1 MSMSAINFQLSSD
14 DIDHIWATVS
24 CFIEQQMLMRKGV
37 CILGLGTFTFC
48 LHKLRPTFV
57 LSEKLSHSYGF
68 KQKKLQ
74 CSDVP
79 VVSLNFSALSV
90 ESPYERDIVQ
100 ACVRQTVLLLLH
112 AANTR
117 HSVAHAFHRIGVLMF
132 QQTRVKMIFYR
143 DFISAVDAAWK
154 LSSTLTSRPESSG
167 RQSSERLNHIQRP
180 TSTSTTVIPRTS
192 AGEHQ
197 IKTEPSSS
205 SRQSHE
211 KVGRDNIESFG
222 CAAEIQHSV
231 SSHDR
236 SAASEIVNVT
246 DEQKTSNT
254 DRVEKLSQTQED
266 TMSIKR
272 FSETGVKMTCSDH
285 RRAGQ
290 ELCYVCMQRAQR
302 NIPLYVSDEKR
313 KAEREQERVL
323 MLNQHQKDQEY
334 FHKEEMDR
342 LQKREDGRQVAAF
355 NLAVAEAQRDRKTSS
370 RSHGSYIFA
379 GRSCTP
385 NRLLQ
390 LRCYMQE
397 LTHETDRRREQQTQE
412 KRPQQDKLFGLQRW
426 EEMAL
431 KQSQEL
437 HDKHQMS
444 SMYRKALDT
453 QSEDKRAEINA
464 HHADLRPVFG
474 LMDGDPAAIAEQR
487 RRAQKIAEELKTTN
501 ISRRRDALM
510 KRLNEQKREREII
523 QTDQKLM
530 LEERIRHCEK
540 VQRVQADCERNWQ
553 HSVSLK
559 HQRDREETDF
569 RRFCGE
575 TLTDQLK
582 KYERCSRCKRTTAN
596 HGQSNIFRD
605 THFSSGSRFVL

>member
-290 ELCYVCMQRAQR
+290 
-302 NIPLYVSDEKR
+302 
-313 KAEREQERVL
+313 
-323 MLNQHQKDQEY
+323 
-334 FHKEEMDR
+334 MDR

>member
-90 ESPYERDIVQ
+90 ESPYEREIVQ

-211 KVGRDNIESFG
+211 KLGRDNIESFG

-236 SAASEIVNVT
+236 SGASEIVNVT

-290 ELCYVCMQRAQR
+290 
-302 NIPLYVSDEKR
+302 
-313 KAEREQERVL
+313 
-323 MLNQHQKDQEY
+323 
-334 FHKEEMDR
+334 MDR